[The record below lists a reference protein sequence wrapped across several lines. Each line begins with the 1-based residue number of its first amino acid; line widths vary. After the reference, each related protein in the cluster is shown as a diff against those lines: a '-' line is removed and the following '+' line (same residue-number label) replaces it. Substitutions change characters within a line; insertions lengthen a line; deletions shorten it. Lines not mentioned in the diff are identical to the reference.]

1 MKKKILVIHNFYR
14 EFGGEDSNIYEELEF
29 LKKYFEVKFFY
40 EENQSNLKLFDI
52 FGLLISNNFRT
63 NKKLKKEIESFK
75 PDIAY
80 VHNTW
85 FKINLGIFKLLI
97 NNNIRV
103 ILKIHNFRHQC
114 TMFYLSKNHL
124 QGSSVCSACN
134 FDSKRSK
141 FFNKYF
147 EESILKSLIIISY
160 SKKFLKIIRDLPI
173 YIIAINKFHNKA
185 LINLGIDKEKLSIIY
200 NPINIQKNNS
210 FKKNNFIVYAGRM
223 SKEKGVENLLLA
235 WKEAKLDNFEL
246 HLIGDGPIREDLKK
260 RFSNNK
266 IKFLGQMDNDKVIK
280 YIGKA
285 KAVVTATK
293 LYEGQPRLLCEA
305 SSVGTI
311 SIYPSF
317 GGMDEFFPDNY
328 LFAFKQFDYSDLIEK
343 LKLLENNNFVRSAE
357 TSINGHINKIFNEK
371 LLYEKFATLIKE
383 K

>member
-1 MKKKILVIHNFYR
+1 MKKKILVIHNFYK

-40 EENQSNLKLFDI
+40 EENQSNLKLFDV
-52 FGLLISNNFRT
+52 FGLFISNNFRT
-63 NKKLKKEIESFK
+63 NQKLKKEIESFK

-85 FKINLGIFKLLI
+85 FKVNLGIFKLLV

-114 TMFYLSKNHL
+114 TMFYSSKNHL
-124 QGSSVCSACN
+124 QGSSMCSACN

-141 FFNKYF
+141 FFNKYY
-147 EESILKSLIIISY
+147 EDSILKSLFIIRY

-173 YIIAINKFHNKA
+173 YIIAINKFHYKA
-185 LINLGIDKEKLSIIY
+185 LLNLGFDKEKLSIIY
-200 NPINIQKNNS
+200 NPINIRKNNN
-210 FKKNNFIVYAGRM
+210 FKKNNFVVYAGRM

-246 HLIGDGPIREDLKK
+246 HLVGDGPIRKDLKK

-266 IKFLGQMDNDKVIK
+266 IKFLGHMDNDKVIN
-280 YIGKA
+280 YIGNA
-285 KAVVTATK
+285 KAVATATK

-317 GGMDEFFPDNY
+317 GGMDEFFPKNY
-328 LFAFKQFDYSDLIEK
+328 LFAFKQFDYSDLIKK
-343 LKLLENNNFVRSAE
+343 LKQLENNKFVNSAE
-357 TSINGHINKIFNEK
+357 TSVNEHINKIFNEE
-371 LLYEKFATLIKE
+371 LLYEQFSTLIKE